1 MAVPILD
8 LNLAPRP
15 SLWRQRHTLIGWL
28 ALGLGIAVLVGAIG
42 KTWLAYHQA
51 NKAGRAAV
59 SITAEAKRAA
69 RQEQQIQA
77 SLQDMDATRE
87 QSRWKLAERIL
98 QERSLPWSRLTA
110 ELEQTMVPDMRLKGL
125 QRSRSSSQQV
135 VMKLKGEARTREAE
149 AAFVEALRSTPVFAQ
164 VILERESE
172 RAGGG
177 WDFELSLPTAA
188 VPPPF
193 KVQAIKLGP
202 AIQTPSPMATRPV
215 AVTKPGVVGRP
226 IPFAPPRAA
235 VTPGMAPG
243 MAPSIVPTAHVP
255 VQPSKAAPIPAPNED
270 EDGGGRVRRLPA
282 RPRRNDPA
290 RNPE

>member
-1 MAVPILD
+1 MAVPVLH

-15 SLWRQRHTLIGWL
+15 SLWRQRHVLIGWV
-28 ALGLGIAVLVGAIG
+28 ALGLGIAVLAGTIG

-51 NKAGRAAV
+51 NRAGRAAV

-77 SLQDMDATRE
+77 SLQEMDATRE

-149 AAFVEALRSTPVFAQ
+149 AAFVEALRAAPVFAQ

-172 RAGGG
+172 RTGGG

-193 KVQAIKLGP
+193 KVQPIKLGP
-202 AIQTPSPMATRPV
+202 AIQASNPMAARPV
-215 AVTKPGVVGRP
+215 AVARPGVAGKP
-226 IPFAPPRAA
+226 IPSMPPRTTVPP
-235 VTPGMAPG
+235 VTPHPIAMPAP
-243 MAPSIVPTAHVP
+243 MAHVP
-255 VQPSKAAPIPAPNED
+255 VQAPKAAPNPAAINED
-270 EDGGGRVRRLPA
+270 EGRSRIRRPA
-282 RPRRNDPA
+282 RARGNDPA